1 MRVRG
6 VDNLIM
12 LVLTYNLKCSHKK
25 LRLEVD
31 KMNDNKQIFFASR
44 WTAGNLLFPV
54 SIEVTKERV
63 ARIKRSFFSSNE
75 ESIAI
80 PKVASVNIQTGIMW
94 SNIRIDST
102 GGSNPIVSNGHLKE
116 DARTIRALIE
126 KFQQ

>member
-1 MRVRG
+1 M
-6 VDNLIM
+6 
-12 LVLTYNLKCSHKK
+12 SHKK
-25 LRLEVD
+25 LRLDVN

-80 PKVASVNIQTGIMW
+80 PKVASVNIHTGIIW
-94 SNIRIDST
+94 SSIRIDST
-102 GGSNPIVSNGHLKE
+102 GGANPIVSNGHLKE